1 MLLPIYSSLVL
12 QPESQRRTSRLKRL
26 FHVRIPF
33 ARFFNGRAWVGAS
46 SDAPVSFVS
55 GLQTLSCACPPLF
68 TDRGRFPAVH
78 KGVSMSR
85 HESVP
90 PEHAGFS
97 HNLLDFE
104 KEIFCPSIRS
114 AMEHVAIGI
123 TPLFDSMER
132 APKIILGLATIC
144 KLARNNQELASGG
157 SSEEQPLALI
167 TMENLFNLAEITSA
181 FFISEVESLAYGMR
195 QHFSDS
201 KQTATNGD
209 AAPNAA

>member
-33 ARFFNGRAWVGAS
+33 ARFFNGRAEVGAS

-68 TDRGRFPAVH
+68 TDRGQISSRTQR
-78 KGVSMSR
+78 VSMSR
-85 HESVP
+85 HESVH

-104 KEIFCPSIRS
+104 NEIFCPSIRA
-114 AMEHVAIGI
+114 AMEHGGIDI
-123 TPLFDSMER
+123 TPLFDNLER
-132 APKIILGLATIC
+132 ATKIILGLATIC

-157 SSEEQPLALI
+157 SSE
-167 TMENLFNLAEITSA
+167 
-181 FFISEVESLAYGMR
+181 
-195 QHFSDS
+195 D
-201 KQTATNGD
+201 
-209 AAPNAA
+209 

>member
-1 MLLPIYSSLVL
+1 MSVYPSRAFSMGGPREGHLRM
-12 QPESQRRTSRLKRL
+12 RRFPLCPVCKPCL
-26 FHVRIPF
+26 
-33 ARFFNGRAWVGAS
+33 
-46 SDAPVSFVS
+46 AP
-55 GLQTLSCACPPLF
+55 APLF
-68 TDRGRFPAVH
+68 LQIGGRFPAVH

-85 HESVP
+85 HESVH

-104 KEIFCPSIRS
+104 KEIFCPSIRA
-114 AMEHVAIGI
+114 AMEHGGIDI
-123 TPLFDSMER
+123 TPLFDNLER
-132 APKIILGLATIC
+132 ATKIISGLATIC

-157 SSEEQPLALI
+157 SSEDQPLALI

-209 AAPNAA
+209 AAPNAALP